1 MIILMLL
8 LAPFVA
14 HAHRRVV
21 LVNRV
26 TNTAAINAAC
36 SGGLWR
42 IDVLSA
48 RSAKEA
54 CGAVAFCAV
63 ADRVLLVA
71 PQGTER
77 RKASVVRARLRALAL
92 GAEWAFSTGARI
104 LA

>member
-1 MIILMLL
+1 MIILVLL

-26 TNTAAINAAC
+26 TNTAASNAAC

-42 IDVLSA
+42 VDVSA
-48 RSAKEA
+48 RSAEEA

-71 PQGTER
+71 PQ
-77 RKASVVRARLRALAL
+77 
-92 GAEWAFSTGARI
+92 
-104 LA
+104 